1 MSRIG
6 NKIITL
12 PEGVRVNVAE
22 GNLVTVTGPK
32 GTLTKKFYDKLTI
45 EIRNGEA
52 SIGTESPI
60 SILDLLELTLQLQL
74 QAMESFIEKIPEE
87 DKEAVKSDL
96 YDKYN
101 EGASALLS
109 VFAPEFELREDLTA
123 EAILKA
129 ENEIIEAKYAA
140 MMEEKNK

>member
-1 MSRIG
+1 M
-6 NKIITL
+6 L
-12 PEGVRVNVAE
+12 
-22 GNLVTVTGPK
+22 
-32 GTLTKKFYDKLTI
+32 KFTRGEIMKDNKLTI
-45 EIRNGEA
+45 EIRNGET

-87 DKEAVKSDL
+87 DKAAVKADL

-109 VFAPEFELREDLTA
+109 VFAPELELREDLTA